1 MNRYRNELQGST
13 YQDEIE
19 TRHEREY
26 DKWHPKAA
34 RLRLRSYMPRAPIT
48 SSDDEG
54 NTDTETDADADAAT
68 ETDTDAAV

>member
-26 DKWHPKAA
+26 ERLHPKAA
-34 RLRLRSYMPRAPIT
+34 RLSLRPYMPRAPIT
-48 SSDDEG
+48 SSDDKG
-54 NTDTETDADADAAT
+54 NTDTDADAAT